1 MKTCRLVAL
10 ASLVLCL
17 KAFAAAAF
25 DVPHVSVY
33 GTATTEVIPDLM
45 HWRVEVRTQGKEV
58 VDVAAEHDRNV
69 AAVLSFLKKEEIDEK
84 KTQTS
89 RLQLNEHFEY
99 QRGTRTKNGYIA
111 STSVAFESEAEDEL
125 YRALWT
131 GLSQLKAV
139 TVNGATFDTSNR
151 IPLQEKTRLAAL
163 AAARNKARAL
173 ALELERNIG
182 HPLLIEEERS
192 SAVDQRS
199 LLNNVRMQRVAADAA
214 APQSSLSLGTIAIEM
229 RIKAVFSL
237 VP

>member
-1 MKTCRLVAL
+1 MKTRRLVAL
-10 ASLVLCL
+10 ASFVLCL
-17 KAFAAAAF
+17 NASAEAAF

-58 VDVAAEHDRNV
+58 AGVAAEHDRNV
-69 AAVLSFLKKEEIDEK
+69 AAVLSFLKREEIDEK

-99 QRGTRTKNGYIA
+99 QRGTRIKNGYIA
-111 STSVAFESEAEDEL
+111 STSVAFESEAKDEL

-139 TVNGATFDTSNR
+139 TVNGATFDSSER

-163 AAARNKARAL
+163 TAARTKARSL
-173 ALELERNIG
+173 ATELGGNIG
-182 HPLLIEEERS
+182 QPLLIEEERS

-199 LLNNVRMQRVAADAA
+199 LVNNVRMQRVAADAA

-229 RIKAVFSL
+229 RIKAVFGL
-237 VP
+237 LP